1 MPQLPTFYFPAG
13 SHAFCVFY
21 FFLFINN
28 IVKYLYPHPICVFF
42 SSKIHDSA
50 VNLLKNIVYICYY
63 KIKSDLLSVDFK
75 HKGVLMN
82 LDRFYVRRRF
92 QYSLFSR
99 ARGGVS

>member
-1 MPQLPTFYFPAG
+1 MHFAFSTFFYSLITLLSIYTHIRF
-13 SHAFCVFY
+13 VF
-21 FFLFINN
+21 
-28 IVKYLYPHPICVFF
+28 FF